1 MTAQGNPEAAM
12 MAQMM
17 GVLGQQPEPQPGTE
31 SPQAEKGRGT
41 DRVLGHL
48 TPGEI
53 VVPKEMTSDP
63 AIKRALKNA
72 FRRMDV
78 DMNQYVVG
86 HESNSINP
94 ETGNPEFGLFGG
106 AFGKAKKGLRQGFD
120 AVFRPN
126 RLKEEVEKVAR
137 EQGRIAQEDIDRKI
151 ADYERRL
158 QQQIDIAKKDASK
171 ASGAA
176 KAEAL
181 ISQKK
186 FEKVRNE
193 LGRDVGMGAAPSVA
207 PSSGPQTG
215 SSIKRIKKAPKRTL
229 GGPTR
234 PV

>member
-17 GVLGQQPEPQPGTE
+17 GVLGQQPEPQPGT
-31 SPQAEKGRGT
+31 QAEKGRGT
-41 DRVLGHL
+41 DSVLGHL

-78 DMNQYVVG
+78 DINQYVVG

-106 AFGKAKKGLRQGFD
+106 AFGKLKKGFTQSFD

-126 RLKEEVEKVAR
+126 RLKKEAENLAR
-137 EQGRIAQEDIDRKI
+137 EQGRIAQENIDRKI
-151 ADYERRL
+151 ADYEKRL

-186 FEKVRNE
+186 FEQVRNE